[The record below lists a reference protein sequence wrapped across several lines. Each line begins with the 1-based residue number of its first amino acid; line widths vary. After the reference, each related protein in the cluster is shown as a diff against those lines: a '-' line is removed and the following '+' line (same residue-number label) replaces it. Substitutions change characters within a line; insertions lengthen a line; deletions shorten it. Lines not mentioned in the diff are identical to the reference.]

1 MAENNGLKL
10 FGFELRR
17 VKEKEE
23 TKLKSIVPKVDDDGA
38 GYVTAAG
45 SHYGQYLNMDGDDS
59 KDNTQLVMKY
69 RGVSMHPEVDMAIE
83 DIVNEAITGSEM
95 ESSVDLVLDKIDN
108 LSDSIKKQMREEF
121 ENVVSMLNFNELGHD
136 IFRRWYVDG
145 RIYFHL
151 VVNESNLKAG
161 IQEVRNVDA
170 AKIRKV
176 KQVKKKKDPKTGA
189 TIVTNTEEFFIYQEK
204 AKSGNVY
211 SHGSGVK
218 ISPDAMCYVTS
229 GLLNEDKKKI
239 ISHLH
244 KALKPI
250 NQLRMMEDSLVIYR
264 LARAPERRI
273 FYIDVG
279 NLPRGKAE
287 QYMKDIMARYRNK
300 LVYDAKTGEIKDDR
314 KHMSMLE
321 DFWLPRREGGRG
333 TEITNLAG
341 GENLGQIED
350 INYFQRKLFGSLN
363 VPVSRMNEEQVS
375 NILGRAT
382 EINRD
387 ELKFQKFIDRLRK
400 RFSKIFLE
408 ILKKNCI
415 LKGIIT
421 EEDWESWKNDIVVN
435 YVRDNYFAELK
446 NGEILRERVQTLE
459 TMQNANLV
467 GTYFSKEWVMRNVLK
482 LDDEDI
488 QTMQKQ
494 ISGEGGEPEEQEE
507 SKEEEVLQ
515 DIVVENEVDEESKIL
530 ENKVK
535 EKELQ
540 VLENVAQALVT
551 S

>member
-23 TKLKSIVPKVDDDGA
+23 DKLKSIVPKVDDDGA

-189 TIVTNTEEFFIYQEK
+189 TVVTNTEEFFIYQEK